1 MTRENSWPISG
12 PTHISTYPLSKG
24 GSLSIT
30 HPKEASKEGGPG
42 SGPQGG
48 GGGKPNV
55 LAHYTY
61 SGPRYTAGL
70 KLPKEEPKSTSSNTT
85 TQSPASDVKSRN
97 DAELKR
103 RQASMY
109 QSGGMLSH
117 KTEADSGS
125 THAQVLRPNKNQE
138 KSETKSK
145 GEFTIRTRFSEANA
159 VSANGSKYEV
169 ILIQEGMGNLRDCFY
184 YSKECLQNS
193 AEIFEGKKAFIDHP
207 STMEEE
213 IRPER
218 STKDIC
224 GYYENIRYSESQDGR
239 GMLIADLCLGTDPS
253 FDWTRSMLNNSIE
266 YSKKFPNSD
275 FVGLSINASG
285 NANEVPIEQFLR
297 ETDVPKSVLPK
308 LQEAQAQGIMMIR
321 VVSQLKDAVS
331 CDLVTEA
338 GAGGRILKMI
348 EQEKKPMGFPNKK
361 DDKTEGKEMEKKE
374 AGLEKEAEAH
384 EGEDP
389 SASDHA
395 DADQDKETFAAMIK
409 QYLGDDHTDN
419 GEAMEMG
426 KHAYEANVEAG
437 MEHEAALEGAGKH
450 LQMAAAIGKKM
461 SAKQA
466 APAEAGMEKESTE
479 TKESDDEGEEKPEA
493 PVSNDPK
500 KKVEIERHYES
511 AKKEILSLKGEL
523 AKKDQIL
530 NKYAL
535 KDYID
540 KKLHESG
547 EANGLTK
554 KFRES
559 LTSMKSKEQ
568 IDSEFKA
575 FMKGAQAAA
584 ECHDSVG
591 YSFMEKS
598 SIITQSKKEES
609 SFSDCLI

>member
-1 MTRENSWPISG
+1 MKRENSWPISG

-24 GSLSIT
+24 GSLSMT
-30 HPKEASKEGGPG
+30 QPKEASKEGGPG

-55 LAHYTY
+55 IAHYTY

-70 KLPKEEPKSTSSNTT
+70 KLPKEEPKTATAHAT
-85 TQSPASDVKSRN
+85 TQSPANDVKSKN

-109 QSGGMLSH
+109 QSAGMLSH
-117 KTEADSGS
+117 KSEADSGS
-125 THAQVLRPNKNQE
+125 SNSQVLRSNKNQE

-145 GEFTIRTRFSEANA
+145 GEFTIRTRFSEANTIPT
-159 VSANGSKYEV
+159 SGSRYRV
-169 ILIQEGMGNLRDCFY
+169 VLIKEGMGNLRDCFY

-193 AEIFEGKKAFIDHP
+193 VQIFEGKKAFIDHP
-207 STMEEE
+207 SSMEEE

-224 GYYENIRYSESQDGR
+224 GYYENVEYALDADNR
-239 GMLIADLCLGTDPS
+239 GMLLADLCLGTDPS

-266 YSKKFPNSD
+266 YSKKFPDSD

-308 LQEAQAQGIMMIR
+308 LHEAQTQGIMMIR

-348 EQEKKPMGFPNKK
+348 EQEKKPMGFPDKK
-361 DDKTEGKEMEKKE
+361 DDKAVDKETEKKE
-374 AGLEKEAEAH
+374 SGLEKEAKAH

-389 SASDHA
+389 AAADHA
-395 DADQDKETFAAMIK
+395 DADQDKELFASMIK
-409 QYLGDDHTDN
+409 QYLGDDHADN

-426 KHAYEANVEAG
+426 KHAYECSKEAG
-437 MEHEAALEGAGKH
+437 MEHEAALEAAGKH
-450 LQMAAAIGKKM
+450 LQMASAIGKKM
-461 SAKQA
+461 SSKQA
-466 APAEAGMEKESTE
+466 APTEAVEKETTE
-479 TKESDDEGEEKPEA
+479 AKESDDADKSAEPA
-493 PVSNDPK
+493 PATDPK
-500 KKVEIERHYES
+500 KKVEIERHYE
-511 AKKEILSLKGEL
+511 AARKEILTLKGENARL
-523 AKKDQIL
+523 TEL
-530 NKYAL
+530 NKKYEL
-535 KDYID
+535 RDYLE
-540 KKLHESG
+540 KKLKECG
-547 EANGLTK
+547 EATSLTK
-554 KFRES
+554 KFREALS
-559 LTSMKSKEQ
+559 SFKSKEQ
-568 IDSEFKA
+568 IDSEFKT
-575 FMKGAQAAA
+575 FMKGAQAVAA
-584 ECHDSVG
+584 GYDGVG

-598 SIITQSKKEES
+598 SMTTQSKKAEG
-609 SFSDCLI
+609 SFSDCLV

>member
-1 MTRENSWPISG
+1 MTREKSWPISG

-24 GSLSIT
+24 GSLSISK
-30 HPKEASKEGGPG
+30 PQEATEGGPG

-55 LAHYTY
+55 IAHYTY
-61 SGPRYTAGL
+61 SGPRYTAGV
-70 KLPKEEPKSTSSNTT
+70 KFPKDEPRSASHDSTS
-85 TQSPASDVKSRN
+85 QSPSNDVKSRN

-125 THAQVLRPNKNQE
+125 TNAQVLRSNKNQE
-138 KSETKSK
+138 KSENKSK
-145 GEFTIRTRFSEANA
+145 GEFTIRTRFSEANS

-266 YSKKFPNSD
+266 YSKKFPSSD

-348 EQEKKPMGFPNKK
+348 EQEKKPMGFPDKK
-361 DDKTEGKEMEKKE
+361 DEKTEGKEMEKKE

-389 SASDHA
+389 SAADHA
-395 DADQDKETFAAMIK
+395 DADQDKELFASMIK
-409 QYLGDDHTDN
+409 QYLGDDHAEN
-419 GEAMEMG
+419 AEAMEMA
-426 KHAYEANVEAG
+426 KHAYDCHKEGG
-437 MEHEAALEGAGKH
+437 MEHEAAVEAAGKH
-450 LQMAAAIGKKM
+450 LQMASAIGKKM

-493 PVSNDPK
+493 PVSTDPK
-500 KKVEIERHYES
+500 KKVEIERHYE
-511 AKKEILSLKGEL
+511 AKLMKANAEIARLKESLKKFEL
-523 AKKDQIL
+523 NEYL
-530 NKYAL
+530 
-535 KDYID
+535 D
-540 KKLHESG
+540 KKLSESKKPG
-547 EANGLTK
+547 QVTK
-554 KFRES
+554 KFREA
-559 LTSMKSKEQ
+559 LGAPRSKEH
-568 IDSEFKA
+568 IDSHLKTFIHAYEAGSEGSDDF
-575 FMKGAQAAA
+575 
-584 ECHDSVG
+584 G
-591 YSFMEKS
+591 YAFMEKS
-598 SIITQSKKEES
+598 TVVTQSKKAEG